1 MRSFGTEISGNRRPR
16 GELSPEARAA
26 ILYGLEIKQSPVQ
39 LAKQFGVNQKTIW
52 RTKKRFN
59 LYQTTNSRPRTS
71 RPEKL
76 TQSEKQY
83 IYMLACWN
91 PSLTYS
97 ALGVVG
103 TKTISRSTIRRVFQ
117 SYNLKKWR
125 SKKRIYLTKD
135 SA

>member
-1 MRSFGTEISGNRRPR
+1 MRTFGTEISGNRRPR

-39 LAKQFGVNQKTIW
+39 LAKQFGVDRKTIW
-52 RTKKRFN
+52 RTKKRFD
-59 LYQTTNSRPRTS
+59 LYQTTNSRPRTG

-76 TQSEKQY
+76 TQSEKRY
-83 IYMLACWN
+83 IYMLARRN

-103 TKTISRSTIRRVFQ
+103 TKTISRSTIWRVFRL
-117 SYNLKKWR
+117 YNLKKWR